1 MTRASQVARQM
12 VNVLGHASDVRIIVF
27 RNQDDFHTRDTHTTK
42 ESSLGVVSVDPSKVD
57 CAAIMKSVD
66 RRSILRAVPGTIS
79 VLLLVALFW
88 SMDLKGLRQGIQMLS
103 WPALLLLVGSALLAS
118 IAQGIRFW
126 VLYPGGL
133 SLTKHLGLVFAVQAG
148 NILLPV
154 RSGELIRPVYM
165 KRWNPQISLR
175 ALIGWSVVDKVVELV
190 ALLPFVI
197 GACAL
202 LPEQLASLSRWAWLL
217 GAVVVAVLL
226 GVGLLTMRRSQLR
239 SEVRLGR
246 VLSALALSLGYWLM
260 NYLIFVSVVPSA
272 RLSLLLLLG
281 VSVASGI
288 PGLPAGMGSYEAA
301 FVWIGQIG
309 QLPKEQL
316 LVAALLSHMMQIAVS
331 LIVGVLV
338 FFRWGWPSKDALQ
351 TQAQTQAPTQA
362 QDTHTEP

>member
-1 MTRASQVARQM
+1 MTGSGQVARQM

-27 RNQDDFHTRDTHTTK
+27 RNQDDFHKRDTHTTK
-42 ESSLGVVSVDPSKVD
+42 ELPLGVVSADSNKVD
-57 CAAIMKSVD
+57 CAATMKSVD
-66 RRSILRAVPGTIS
+66 RRSVLRVLPGAVS
-79 VLLLVALFW
+79 VLLLGALFW
-88 SMDLKGLRQGIQMLS
+88 SMELKGLRQGI
-103 WPALLLLVGSALLAS
+103 ALLAWPSLMLLVMAALLAS
-118 IAQGIRFW
+118 VMQGVRFW

-175 ALIGWSVVDKVVELV
+175 ALVGWSVVDKVVELV
-190 ALLPFVI
+190 ALLPVVMV
-197 GACAL
+197 ACAL
-202 LPEQLASLSRWAWLL
+202 LPAQLASLARWAWLL
-217 GAVVVAVLL
+217 GGLVVVVLC
-226 GVGLLTMRRSQLR
+226 GLLLITMRRSQLR
-239 SEVRLGR
+239 SELRLHR
-246 VLSALALSLGYWLM
+246 VLWALGLSLLYWLM
-260 NYLIFVSVVPSA
+260 NYLIFVSVVPNA

-316 LVAALLSHMMQIAVS
+316 LIAALVSHMMQIAVS
-331 LIVGVLV
+331 LSVGVLV
-338 FFRWGWPSKDALQ
+338 LFRWGWPSKDTLYAQSNDTQSHQQ
-351 TQAQTQAPTQA
+351 TDTQS
-362 QDTHTEP
+362 D